1 MSSGEQVEGETQR
14 LPQKLVTNVNMAV
27 AVEAIQAIG
36 NLARGLR
43 THFSG
48 SLHFLLPILL
58 VEGLQDLDQSVE
70 IFIRLLCPI
79 PDWNEKNV
87 QVQQQVIEV
96 VTYLASSATR
106 FPKKCVVLC
115 LFGIRERVA
124 DIKTRAHAMK
134 CLTTFSEAVGPGFV
148 FERLYKIMKKHKNP
162 KVLSEGL
169 LWMVSTV
176 EDFGI
181 SHLKL
186 KFSAAAT
193 RNATIKILG
202 ALHMFIGPDIKG
214 FLTDVKATLL
224 SELDAEYE
232 KNPFEGTSED
242 ISGKITPTLL
252 KSLESGRWVY
262 DFILNLEFAIYRKYG
277 LNDNTVDFIGHALVL
292 HRDDCYLDEP
302 ALDTLATNALEW
314 VAPLNHAVDGSRAT
328 LHDQCLNLPTI
339 IQNDTGPNRLD

>member
-1 MSSGEQVEGETQR
+1 MYLLSVVVVAFLS
-14 LPQKLVTNVNMAV
+14 LVTDLHMAV

-48 SLHFLLPILL
+48 SLHFLLLILL
-58 VEGLQDLDQSVE
+58 
-70 IFIRLLCPI
+70 
-79 PDWNEKNV
+79 
-87 QVQQQVIEV
+87 VQQQVIKV

-115 LFGIRERVA
+115 LFGISERVA

-134 CLTTFSEAVGPGFV
+134 CLTSFSEAVGPGFV
-148 FERLYKIMKKHKNP
+148 FERLYKIMKEHKNP

-202 ALHMFIGPDIKG
+202 ALHKFIGPDIKG
-214 FLTDVKATLL
+214 FLTDVKAALL

-232 KNPFEGTSED
+232 KNPFEGTSAAPKKTVKASESTSLSAGGLDSLPRED

-252 KSLESGRWVY
+252 KSLESPDW
-262 DFILNLEFAIYRKYG
+262 K
-277 LNDNTVDFIGHALVL
+277 
-292 HRDDCYLDEP
+292 
-302 ALDTLATNALEW
+302 LATNALEW
-314 VAPLNHAVDGSRAT
+314 VAPLTHAVDGSRAT